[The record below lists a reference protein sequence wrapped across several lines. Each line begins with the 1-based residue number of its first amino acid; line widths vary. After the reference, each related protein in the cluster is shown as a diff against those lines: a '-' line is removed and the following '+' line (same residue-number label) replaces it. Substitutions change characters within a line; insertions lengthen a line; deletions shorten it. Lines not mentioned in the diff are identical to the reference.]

1 MKGLK
6 VTINISMLLSAVL
19 PIEIT
24 HCNRLVFLTI
34 VEEDK
39 YNIKNLHIV

>member
-1 MKGLK
+1 
-6 VTINISMLLSAVL
+6 MLLSAVL

-39 YNIKNLHIV
+39 YNIENLHIV